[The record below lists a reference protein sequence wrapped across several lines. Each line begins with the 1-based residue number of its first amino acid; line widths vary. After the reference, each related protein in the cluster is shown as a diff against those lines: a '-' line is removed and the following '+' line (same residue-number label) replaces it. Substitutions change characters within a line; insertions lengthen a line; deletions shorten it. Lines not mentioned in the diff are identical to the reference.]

1 MATIII
7 DTDRPEGK
15 AFLNYAKKLDFVQV
29 QRTPGN
35 RKKRKST
42 LESFVKPELPPIKQ
56 SELRQRIQESI
67 DGENA
72 TQEEL
77 QNFVQRW
84 KSER

>member
-29 QRTPGN
+29 QRTPTS

-42 LESFVKPELPPIKQ
+42 VENFPAANLPSMRREELT
-56 SELRQRIQESI
+56 RRIQKSL

-72 TQEEL
+72 TEEEL
-77 QNFVQRW
+77 QDFLTRW
-84 KSER
+84 QNEK